1 MKNGHTFCIISRM
14 KRLSRG
20 FSLLEVVMI
29 VVVIIG
35 ILATLAYPSLEG
47 YLQRSKQTEAKVGL
61 SAVYTAQKIY
71 FAINQTYA
79 DSLSNLDVQLETGG
93 SSRYSITLTGSS
105 SSFTATAKGNLD
117 DDAVLDIWTIDQ
129 NKTLQNT
136 VSDITSE

>member
-14 KRLSRG
+14 KNLRRG
-20 FSLLEVVMI
+20 FSLLEVMI

>member
-14 KRLSRG
+14 ERFRRG
-20 FSLLEVVMI
+20 FSLLEVMI